1 MASIRVSPPRVF
13 PDATRAPKPP
23 AGSGGSVDAHRQTSF
38 VLGKDVDLILR
49 GLELEGGVAQ
59 ASSGAKYRKQLTA
72 AGLGLW
78 SRGWLVRLEALH
90 AVEWGNY
97 AAAFVLCRAAADY
110 EASELYVL
118 RDVAAEWQEWLDD
131 GGLASAPAEHGT
143 EYRLH
148 AFRAAEI
155 LAAHEILGPVYRTA
169 MDLSMPHFGAT
180 LLLAGNDSGPERVLM
195 TFGDRDFHLGLA
207 EIALGWLLSLGVA
220 QLEAAIEFEGVFGI
234 PARDV
239 VEAHSR
245 EARAAAA
252 ARDRCFVET
261 IERDGERRYL
271 VQNWRRAPGAA
282 PRRILL

>member
-1 MASIRVSPPRVF
+1 MAPVRVSPPRVF
-13 PDATRAPKPP
+13 PEAARAPKPP
-23 AGSGGSVDAHRQTSF
+23 AGSAGSVDAHRQTSF
-38 VLGKDVDLILR
+38 VLGKDVELVLR
-49 GLELEGGVAQ
+49 GLELEGAIAQ
-59 ASSGAKYRKQLTA
+59 ASSGAKFRKQLTA
-72 AGLGLW
+72 AAMGLW

-118 RDVAAEWQEWLDD
+118 RDRGAEWQEWLDQ
-131 GGLASAPAEHGT
+131 GGIALAAGEHAT

-148 AFRAAEI
+148 AFRAAEV

-169 MDLSMPHFGAT
+169 MDLSMPHFGST
-180 LLLAGNDSGPERVLM
+180 LLLAGNDSGPDRVLM

-207 EIALGWLLSLGVA
+207 EIALGWLILLGVA
-220 QLEAAIEFEGVFGI
+220 QLEAALEFQGVFGI
-234 PARDV
+234 PDRAA
-239 VEAHSR
+239 VESHCR

-252 ARDRCFVET
+252 ARDRCHVEA

-282 PRRILL
+282 PKRILL